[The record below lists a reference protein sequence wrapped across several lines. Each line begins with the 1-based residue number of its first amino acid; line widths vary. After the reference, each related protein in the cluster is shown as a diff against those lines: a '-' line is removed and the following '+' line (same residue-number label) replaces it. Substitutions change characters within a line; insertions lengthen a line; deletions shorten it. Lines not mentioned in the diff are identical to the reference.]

1 MNKSSY
7 KMFPENFLWGGAFAA
22 NQFEGA
28 WNEDGKGIS
37 VADIHVYDSKINRL
51 KSNTKNDEF
60 TMQELAFRKTD
71 KDKYYYPKR
80 KGIDFY
86 HTYKEDL
93 KYLKEMGFKTVRTS
107 IAWSRIFP
115 NGDEESPNEKGLQFY
130 DNLFD
135 EMIHD
140 GMIPLVTISHYEM
153 PLNLSLTEKGWL
165 SKNTLI
171 YFKKFVDV
179 IMERYKNKVKYWIT
193 FNQINTMFGEG
204 YNSLSIP
211 YDSVDDF
218 ASASFQ
224 ALHNQFLASAYAKK
238 KMDEMNTGMKM
249 GCMVCNGILYPFN
262 CDPKEIMATYK
273 KNQLQ
278 YMFLDVLCRGK
289 YPRSLGRY
297 FEENHIQPFIYT
309 EDELKLIEENT
320 CDFLTFSYYGSG
332 VCSSDLESNQKRV
345 NPYISANE
353 WGWVNDPIG
362 LRYVLNEYYDRYQLP
377 IMITEN
383 GSGFDEKPNEEG
395 KIHDNYRIEYFRE
408 HIKQMKEAIMDG
420 VELIAYYPWAPID
433 IVSCTSSEMTKR
445 YGFVYVDYDDFG
457 NGTGQ
462 RIRKDS
468 FYWYKHVIETNG
480 EELE

>member
-1 MNKSSY
+1 MKCFDT
-7 KMFPENFLWGGAFAA
+7 FPEDFLWGGAFAA

-28 WNEDGKGIS
+28 WDTDGKGMS
-37 VADIHVYDSKINRL
+37 VADIHIYNKHINRL
-51 KSNTKNDEF
+51 DSNTKNEEFISDEIK
-60 TMQELAFRKTD
+60 FRMND
-71 KDKYYYPKR
+71 KDTNYYPKR

-86 HTYKEDL
+86 HTYKSDL
-93 KYLKEMGFKTVRTS
+93 KLLQEMGFKTVRTS
-107 IAWSRIFP
+107 IAWARIFP
-115 NGDEESPNEKGLQFY
+115 TGLEKEPNEKGLQFY
-130 DNLFD
+130 DDLFD
-135 EMIHD
+135 EMIKD
-140 GMIPLVTISHYEM
+140 GMVPLVTISHYEM
-153 PLNLSLTEKGWL
+153 PIHLSIKEGGWL
-165 SKNTLI
+165 SKKTLHA
-171 YFKKFVDV
+171 FERFVDV
-179 IMERYKNKVKYWIT
+179 IMERYKTKVKYWIT

-211 YDSVDDF
+211 YDYVEDF
-218 ASASFQ
+218 KSASFQ
-224 ALHNQFLASAYAKK
+224 ALHHQFLASAYAKM
-238 KMDEMNTGMKM
+238 KMDEMKTGMKM

-289 YPRSLGRY
+289 YPRSLFRY
-297 FEENHIQPFIYT
+297 FEENNIKDIECSPEELAFIEKY
-309 EDELKLIEENT
+309 T

-332 VCSSDLESNQKRV
+332 VCSSDMDTNQTRK
-345 NPYISANE
+345 NPYITANA

-383 GSGFDEKPNEEG
+383 GSGFDEQPDAEG
-395 KIHDNYRIEYFRE
+395 KVHDNYRIEYFKL
-408 HIKQMKEAIMDG
+408 HIEQMKEAIKDG
-420 VELIAYYPWAPID
+420 VELIGYYPWGPID

-445 YGFVYVDYDDFG
+445 YGFVYVDLDDFG
-457 NGTGQ
+457 EGTGE

-480 EELE
+480 EEL